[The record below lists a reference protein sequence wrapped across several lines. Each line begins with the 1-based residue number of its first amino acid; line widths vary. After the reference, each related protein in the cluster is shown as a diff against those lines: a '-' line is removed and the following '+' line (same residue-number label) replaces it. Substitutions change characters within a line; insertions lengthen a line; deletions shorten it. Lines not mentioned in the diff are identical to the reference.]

1 MFFLQD
7 PSESSDWLNHPQV
20 LYLEK
25 NLFWAIL
32 YQWNNW
38 CAHTFWYI
46 WSSSLL
52 PDSLPECLPLSMP
65 LLLFHKTLWLAQ
77 IRFVNNSDSG
87 FGLLASNV
95 SFETLPT
102 DPPSGFIVLSV
113 ELLACWGVLTRLQ
126 TSTTSPVWMELN
138 NFFWRAGLRWA
149 LATQGGL

>member
-1 MFFLQD
+1 MAFFLAGEITQVKESIPWVRCASGNVWYD
-7 PSESSDWLNHPQV
+7 HHHCCQTVCQSVSPCQCPSYSSTKHCDWPRSGLSIILILV
-20 LYLEK
+20 LVS
-25 NLFWAIL
+25 NIQIQL
-32 YQWNNW
+32 YDWKS
-38 CAHTFWYI
+38 I
-46 WSSSLL
+46 S
-52 PDSLPECLPLSMP
+52 
-65 LLLFHKTLWLAQ
+65 
-77 IRFVNNSDSG
+77 
-87 FGLLASNV
+87 LLASNV